1 MRMCNPGQPVP
12 ARRPTLVL
20 PFSFLF
26 FISLA
31 TAPRAVQAAAGDERA
46 SGVIVDQ
53 SGQPLP
59 RAFVRVLDGSG
70 HESAS
75 AFSDERGQFDLPTPP
90 AARCRIEATL
100 TGFATTSVACAP
112 ASALRIV
119 LPVAPIQETVVV
131 TATRTQA
138 PADQV
143 AASVTTFTA
152 EDIERRRTPL
162 AADLL
167 RTSPGA
173 MLVRTGAPGGLTSL
187 FVRGG
192 DSNDN
197 KVLLDGIPLNEPG
210 GTFYFDNLTTQ
221 NVERIEIVRGA
232 QSALFGSDAMA
243 SVVQLFTKRAGAE
256 GKPTATVAFE
266 GGSYDTVRVGASAS
280 GRTGRVDYA
289 VGAAQLTT
297 SNNVPNSDFDN
308 TTFSGNVGTSL
319 NDSST
324 LRFVGRAELGRNG
337 TPGQTAF
344 GRPDL
349 DAFAKR
355 HDGAGGV
362 VFDQQLTPAVHQQAS
377 YSLAVSNQQSTNLVA
392 DPPYTPQYG
401 DHVAPFPFTDFLYD
415 TRTNLRRHHAGY
427 QADVRLANSARSGDQ
442 LLTVLADWDGE
453 RATLEDL
460 RAGTSRPASRDNAGV
475 SVQHQAV
482 WRRLV
487 VIAGGRFEH
496 NASFGDAFVPRG
508 SVAFVVHEGGRD
520 PLFGATSVHA
530 AAGKGIKEPTLV
542 QSFSLSPFF
551 LGNPDLAPERSRSIE
566 VGVDQRL
573 ATDRARIAFT
583 WFDNRYQDLIAL
595 RTTNPQTFEAQY
607 FNIGLSRARGA
618 ELSVDVAPTAE
629 LRARGS
635 YTFLDSEVLD
645 STSPGSPLFQPGQ
658 PLLRRPRHSGFVDVS
673 WSRARLGVTL
683 TGLFIGQYLDSDFSS
698 LEPPLTENPG
708 YTTWDARVSYRV
720 TARLT
725 ALLSIDNLANA
736 NYMEPLGYQALGRAA
751 RAGVRVTF

>member
-90 AARCRIEATL
+90 AAGCRIEATL

-152 EDIERRRTPL
+152 ADIERRRTPL

-173 MLVRTGAPGGLTSL
+173 
-187 FVRGG
+187 
-192 DSNDN
+192 
-197 KVLLDGIPLNEPG
+197 
-210 GTFYFDNLTTQ
+210 TFYFDNLTTQ

-280 GRTGRVDYA
+280 GRTGRLDYA

-324 LRFVGRAELGRNG
+324 LRFVARAELGKNG

-427 QADVRLANSARSGDQ
+427 QADVRLANSAQSGDQ

-618 ELSVDVAPTAE
+618 ELSVDVAQTAE

-645 STSPGSPLFQPGQ
+645 STSPGSPL
-658 PLLRRPRHSGFVDVS
+658 RS
-673 WSRARLGVTL
+673 
-683 TGLFIGQYLDSDFSS
+683 
-698 LEPPLTENPG
+698 EE
-708 YTTWDARVSYRV
+708 
-720 TARLT
+720 
-725 ALLSIDNLANA
+725 
-736 NYMEPLGYQALGRAA
+736 
-751 RAGVRVTF
+751 